1 MAALEQNLDGSS
13 NDLVNSN
20 KNCIDSL
27 SEEIRKQADEVKDKA
42 NTYFKNEQYNEAINF
57 YTQAIELNPYNA
69 PYYGNRSFAY
79 LRTECF
85 GYALEDASKALDL
98 DRNYI
103 KAYYRRASAN
113 MALGKFKLALKD
125 FEAVVKVKPNDKDAR
140 AKYNE
145 CAKIVR
151 MMAFQKAISSSDSES
166 VVEKLDLENMVIE
179 DDYNGPALENNKVTE
194 KFVTDLLDTFKNQKK
209 LHRKFAYQILIQ
221 AKEYFS
227 KQLTLVDIDV
237 PKDSKFTI
245 CGDIHGQFY
254 DLLNIFELNGLP
266 SKDNPYLFNGDFV
279 DRGSFSVECILSLLS
294 LKLLYPQHFY
304 MSRGNHESITM
315 NQMYGFDGEVKSK
328 YTSQMC
334 DLFTE
339 VFNWIPLA
347 HCINKKIMVC
357 HGGLFSD
364 PAVTLDDIRKVD
376 RNRQPPES
384 GIMCELLWS
393 DPQIVPGTAPSKRGV
408 GVQFG
413 PDVTEN
419 FLRVNNLDYIIR
431 SHEVK
436 DAGYEIMH
444 NGKCITVFSA
454 PNYCDT
460 MKNKGAF
467 ITIKGGDLT
476 PKYTSY
482 EAVPHPN
489 VKPMAYASSLF
500 GLF

>member
-1 MAALEQNLDGSS
+1 
-13 NDLVNSN
+13 
-20 KNCIDSL
+20 
-27 SEEIRKQADEVKDKA
+27 
-42 NTYFKNEQYNEAINF
+42 
-57 YTQAIELNPYNA
+57 
-69 PYYGNRSFAY
+69 
-79 LRTECF
+79 
-85 GYALEDASKALDL
+85 
-98 DRNYI
+98 
-103 KAYYRRASAN
+103 
-113 MALGKFKLALKD
+113 
-125 FEAVVKVKPNDKDAR
+125 
-140 AKYNE
+140 
-145 CAKIVR
+145 